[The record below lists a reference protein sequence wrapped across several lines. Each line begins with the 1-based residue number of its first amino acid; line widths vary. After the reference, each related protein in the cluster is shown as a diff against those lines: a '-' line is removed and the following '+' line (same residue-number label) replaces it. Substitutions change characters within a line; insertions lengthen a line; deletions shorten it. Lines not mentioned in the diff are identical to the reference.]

1 MRIHLVLYLLQHLVL
16 SVFWILKVILIGVQ
30 WYLVLICSS
39 LVTYDVECVFMYFL
53 LYLYILFVK
62 VFNSF
67 VNFKIE
73 LFMFVFLS
81 LDSILKHSFAND
93 MRQCQSLNKQPV

>member
-62 VFNSF
+62 VSVQLICKF
-67 VNFKIE
+67 
-73 LFMFVFLS
+73 
-81 LDSILKHSFAND
+81 
-93 MRQCQSLNKQPV
+93 